1 MKPNLGQACKGLIIV
16 FSWRFLVGS
25 NCSKTRPKNCFASKA
40 KMIQSDTN
48 ITNFR
53 SEIQDFVE
61 LDYFSGSHKID
72 WRGNFAY
79 LNSVIS
85 IF

>member
-1 MKPNLGQACKGLIIV
+1 MRHNFGQACKGLIIV
-16 FSWRFLVGS
+16 FSWRFLAGS
-25 NCSKTRPKNCFASKA
+25 NCSKTRPKKCFASRA
-40 KMIQSDTN
+40 KMIQLDAK

-72 WRGNFAY
+72 
-79 LNSVIS
+79 
-85 IF
+85 